1 MVVNLEV
8 RELEKN
14 DEKAWDEYVLNS
26 DTSTFFHQIGWKNV
40 IEKTYGHEPHYLIAE
55 EGGDIR
61 GILPLFLMK
70 SRIFGKK
77 LISVPFGPYGGVCAD
92 DSRVEKMLVEESK
105 KLTCEYN
112 AKYLELRIKSNK
124 NTTDESL
131 ISTKY
136 YVTSILE
143 LNKDPNIILMEKFNR
158 NKRKTIYKSQK
169 KSLSYKW
176 TTETNGFYE
185 LFIHNM
191 RKLGSPAH
199 SKKFF
204 ENLISEFPDS
214 AKVLL
219 VEKENE
225 VIYVSFYLFF
235 KDTMINSWS
244 STLKEYREYY
254 PTDFGIWNAIKYGC
268 HNGYND
274 YDFGRSQL
282 DSTNMEFKKR
292 WGAEIKKLEYQ
303 YYLNKSSENPNNSSE
318 NQNRQNFAKVWK
330 RLPVSITR
338 TFGPMLRKQI
348 A

>member
-26 DTSTFFHQIGWKNV
+26 DASTFFHQTGWKNV
-40 IEKTYGHEPHYLIAE
+40 IEKTYGHEPHYLMAE
-55 EGGDIR
+55 EDGDIR

-77 LISVPFGPYGGVCAD
+77 LISVPFGPYGGVCAN
-92 DSRVEKMLVEESK
+92 DSRIEKMLVEESK
-105 KLTCEYN
+105 KLTCECN
-112 AKYLELRIKSNK
+112 AKYLELRTKSNK

-131 ISTKY
+131 INTKY

-176 TTETNGFYE
+176 TTETDDFYE
-185 LFIHNM
+185 LFIQNM
-191 RKLGSPAH
+191 KNLGSPAH

-204 ENLISEFPDS
+204 DNLISEFPDS
-214 AKVLL
+214 TRVLL
-219 VEKENE
+219 VERENE

-235 KDTMINSWS
+235 RDTMINSWS
-244 STLKEYREYY
+244 STLDIYRGNF

-268 HNGYND
+268 ENGYSY
-274 YDFGRSQL
+274 YDFGRSQRN
-282 DSTNMEFKKR
+282 STNQEFKRR
-292 WGAEIKKLEYQ
+292 WGADTKELHYN
-303 YYLNKSSENPNNSSE
+303 YFLNTLRNIPINTTDTPK
-318 NQNRQNFAKVWK
+318 RQIFSNIWKNTPGILTNTLGPIFRSNF
-330 RLPVSITR
+330 P
-338 TFGPMLRKQI
+338 
-348 A
+348 